1 MRMLILSLL
10 LASSYAAEIDDVLAK
25 ARALSKQDEPDKAIS
40 LLNEYLQTS
49 PGDSDALVLSG
60 FDLLLESPL

>member
-1 MRMLILSLL
+1 MLILSLL